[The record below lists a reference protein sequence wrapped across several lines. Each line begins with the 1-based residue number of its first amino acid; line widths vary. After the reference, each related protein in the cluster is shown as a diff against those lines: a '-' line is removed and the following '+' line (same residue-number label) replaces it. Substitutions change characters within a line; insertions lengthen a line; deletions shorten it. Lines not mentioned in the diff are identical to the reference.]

1 MKTKEE
7 ISALGKENES
17 MNEKLTEDELQKVAG
32 GQNSGDMG
40 SQDVCKVMINYI
52 TQKDEFHAVYMYLS
66 KGYLLSASDNASVRY
81 LFEQIFGYEIEK
93 SPHYDR

>member
-7 ISALGKENES
+7 LNAIKKGYES

-40 SQDVCKVMINYI
+40 SEDVFRVMFNYI
-52 TQKDEFHAVYMYLS
+52 NQKDEFHAVRMYLS

-81 LFEQIFGYEIEK
+81 LFKQIFGYEIEK

>member
-7 ISALGKENES
+7 LNAIKKGYES
-17 MNEKLTEDELQKVAG
+17 MNEKFTEDELREVAG

-40 SQDVCKVMINYI
+40 SQDVCKIMLNYI